1 MVKLSDYQ
9 NKIVELVR
17 SGYTTV
23 DEIAKKMDKPSAII
37 NAQLTRIRNAGQG
50 HLVKGVVDRGVL
62 GPKTET
68 RTPSRDSEFATHAP
82 QPNSSNRQ
90 IVDDAA
96 RAGQAAYEIPQHL
109 REEFQKQFGS
119 ETDVHPMV
127 LLGVT
132 IQFVK
137 LVGGRIAAHH
147 LIEQV
152 HDALRAMVS
161 DGTPKVGEEE
171 WSAPWPL
178 NATEIE
184 LKQLRKEN
192 AELAAQLK
200 SRKGRLS

>member
-1 MVKLSDYQ
+1 MVKLSEYQ
-9 NKIVELVR
+9 NAIVELVR
-17 SGYTTV
+17 NGCTTV
-23 DEIAKKMDKPSAII
+23 DEIAKKMGKPTAII

-68 RTPSRDSEFATHAP
+68 YTSSEDSYAP
-82 QPNSSNRQ
+82 QSMGTQFTSNRQ
-90 IVDDAA
+90 VVDDAA
-96 RAGQAAYEIPQHL
+96 RAGQAAYEIPQDL
-109 REEFQKQFGS
+109 REKFQKQFGS

-152 HDALRAMVS
+152 HEALRAMVS

-178 NATEIE
+178 SAAEIE
-184 LKQLRKEN
+184 LKELRKRN
-192 AELAAQLK
+192 AELEVQLK
-200 SRKGRLS
+200 SRKGR